1 MSKKV
6 IVVSKT
12 HLDLGFTDYA
22 ENVRRQ
28 YLDSFIPEAINIAKK
43 LNNDAKKKFVWT
55 TGSYLIHEALK
66 EYEGEKKEELQ
77 LAIKRGD
84 IVAHALPFTTHTEI
98 MNERLFKHGLSFVD
112 EIDNIRGKKTISAK
126 MTDVPGHT
134 IAIVPYLAKKGV
146 KLLHIGVNDA
156 SKVPSVP
163 DCFLWKYGD
172 SEIVVIYSNGYG
184 KPYISPYIDEILYF
198 DHTHDNK
205 GVPNENVIKSHFEKI
220 EKNFFDYEVVAGS
233 LDDYAECIWKVKDKL
248 PIITSE
254 IGDTWIH
261 GVGTDPFKV
270 GAYKLLLSQLE
281 EWIENNQIQVGSVE
295 YNNYLDNL
303 LCIAEHTWGMDIKV
317 NFADYTNYKRKDFE
331 KARKI
336 NKVNKRSIL
345 GAISNIYKN
354 ICTRNSVSYTRIEKS
369 WEEQRA
375 YIYKAIEGLEGEKKE
390 QVKNL
395 VENIKSNKD
404 ISTPQNSVSVAIE
417 EKISYKDFDFKIND
431 LGALSDLRY
440 KGELIVRDN
449 NSATLRY
456 RTYGSDDYNYF
467 KEHYMRGINK
477 NWIWSIADFCRPFLK
492 HYDISYEKR
501 NFYYEAKKIK
511 KVENNESLKIYVDLE
526 INRYCY
532 VFLGASL
539 HAKIIYTFKDNNVNI
554 KIAFFDK
561 PANRITESLHFDLL
575 LSLEK
580 ESLRYIKI
588 GQEINA
594 YDIVEGGN
602 RHLSAVEKV
611 IFQKNNIQVD
621 IKNNL
626 SLLVGTNDANILR
639 YNNEYYDAS
648 RQGLSYILHNNVWGT
663 NFPLWYEGDM
673 LFDFDMTMTEK
684 EREY

>member
-22 ENVRRQ
+22 ENVRRK

-43 LNNDAKKKFVWT
+43 LNNDNKKKFVWT

-66 EYEGEKKEELQ
+66 EYEEKQKEELL

-84 IVAHALPFTTHTEI
+84 IIAHALPFTTHTEI
-98 MNERLFKHGLSFVD
+98 MNERLFEHGLSFVD
-112 EIDNIRGKKTISAK
+112 EIDSIRGKKTISAK

-134 IAIVPYLAKKGV
+134 IAIVPYLANKGI

-172 SEIVVIYSNGYG
+172 SEIVVIYSTGYG
-184 KPYISPYIDEILYF
+184 KSYISPYIDEILYF
-198 DHTHDNK
+198 DHTHDNQ
-205 GVPNENVIKSHFEKI
+205 GVPSENVIKSHFEKI
-220 EKNFFDYEVVAGS
+220 EKQYSDYEVVAGS

-248 PIITSE
+248 PIITNE

-270 GAYKLLLSQLE
+270 GAYKLLLSLLE
-281 EWIENNQIQVGSVE
+281 EWINNGKIQVGSLE
-295 YNNYLDNL
+295 YNNFMDNL
-303 LCIAEHTWGMDIKV
+303 LCIAEHTWGMDVKV

-331 KARKI
+331 KARKL

-345 GAISNIYKN
+345 GILSNVHKRIFTKN
-354 ICTRNSVSYTRIEKS
+354 KVSYTRIEKS
-369 WEEQRA
+369 WEEQCN
-375 YIYKAIEGLEGEKKE
+375 YLYKAIESLEDNKKE
-390 QVKNL
+390 QAKKLVDSLKNP
-395 VENIKSNKD
+395 K
-404 ISTPQNSVSVAIE
+404 SVSALQNGVHVDIE
-417 EKISYKDFDFKIND
+417 ETISYKDFEFKINS
-431 LGALSDLRY
+431 LGALSNLKY
-440 KGELIVRDN
+440 KKELIIRDN
-449 NSATLRY
+449 NSAALRY
-456 RTYGSDDYNYF
+456 RTYGSDGYEYF
-467 KEHYMRGINK
+467 KANYMRNISQ
-477 NWIWSIADFCRPFLK
+477 NWIWSIPDFCRPFLK
-492 HYDISYEKR
+492 HYDMNYEKG
-501 NFYYEAKKIK
+501 NFYYEAKKIEK
-511 KVENNESLKIYVDLE
+511 IEHNESLKICVDME
-526 INRYCY
+526 INKYCY
-532 VFLGASL
+532 AFLGASL

-575 LSLEK
+575 PSLEK
-580 ESLRYIKI
+580 ESLRYVKL
-588 GQEINA
+588 GQDINP

-602 RHLSAVEKV
+602 RHLSVVEKV
-611 IFQKNNIQVD
+611 LFQKNNIQVD

-626 SLLVGTNDANILR
+626 SLLVGTNDADILR
-639 YNNEYYDAS
+639 YNNEYYDVS
-648 RQGLSYILHNNVWGT
+648 RQGLSYVLHNNVWGT

-673 LFDFDMTMTEK
+673 LFDFDMTMIEK
-684 EREY
+684 